1 MDGSGQTEI
10 SKPDLFGGLVWPDGL
25 TGACQA
31 GSFVSKL
38 LVSLFN
44 ITKNLTIYQYESTVD
59 GVLL

>member
-1 MDGSGQTEI
+1 MDGSGQAEI
-10 SKPDLFGGLVWPDGL
+10 SKARLLGGLAWPDGL

-31 GSFVSKL
+31 GSFISKL

-44 ITKNLTIYQYESTVD
+44 ITKNLTIYQHESTVD